1 MSAKQSQ
8 GLRAT
13 LDRQRA
19 EEQVSALR
27 ALLMRPLLTAADE
40 HFASVRR
47 HAESLRA
54 WLLRETG
61 WQLHVDRDCA
71 RLFKRPSD
79 LTDASRGAAGF
90 DRRKYVLLCLA
101 CAALERAE
109 TQITLRGLG
118 EELIRMAG
126 SPELQTAGYRFAL
139 EQVHERRELV
149 QVCRFLIDWG
159 ALTRVAGDEEAFVVG
174 AAHAADGGN
183 DALYDIQRRVLA
195 NLLACARG
203 PSTFAPESAPRE
215 LPQRLA
221 ALVDEYV
228 AEGPDAQRTAL
239 RHALARRLLDDPV
252 VYFSEL
258 ATGAREYLANQR
270 GPLAARLCELTDLV
284 AEQRAEGTAL
294 IDPEGDL
301 SDARLPAEG
310 TVSHATLLVADYLVE
325 ALRGDSER
333 FVPELQ
339 VAAFLR
345 GAADEY
351 GRYWRKAARE
361 PGAEVGLAQEALSQ
375 LEQLKL
381 IAVRDGS
388 VRARPALARYALGKP
403 IIKQT
408 QLQHG

>member
-1 MSAKQSQ
+1 
-8 GLRAT
+8 
-13 LDRQRA
+13 
-19 EEQVSALR
+19 
-27 ALLMRPLLTAADE
+27 
-40 HFASVRR
+40 
-47 HAESLRA
+47 
-54 WLLRETG
+54 
-61 WQLHVDRDCA
+61 
-71 RLFKRPSD
+71 
-79 LTDASRGAAGF
+79 
-90 DRRKYVLLCLA
+90 
-101 CAALERAE
+101 
-109 TQITLRGLG
+109 
-118 EELIRMAG
+118 
-126 SPELQTAGYRFAL
+126 
-139 EQVHERRELV
+139 
-149 QVCRFLIDWG
+149 
-159 ALTRVAGDEEAFVVG
+159 
-174 AAHAADGGN
+174 
-183 DALYDIQRRVLA
+183 
-195 NLLACARG
+195 
-203 PSTFAPESAPRE
+203 
-215 LPQRLA
+215 
-221 ALVDEYV
+221 
-228 AEGPDAQRTAL
+228 L